1 MADQFGNKGFESWV
15 KNCLGSA
22 KPEILQNVLAVLDK
36 ECFESPADLAEFGD
50 RPAELAK
57 LGIPA
62 RYASALLQKATIKA
76 ADAAEVLT
84 VTSETQSSSGDSA
97 SVQRSEALS
106 AENSVSDLADVEP
119 VEVPQEP
126 TEKAEETSFEV
137 LGAQKPS
144 SDTAIQQSAE
154 VLREGAEKAIPQSA
168 EFLQEGEEKAIPQ
181 PAEVLQPHAAVVD
194 DAGPSTDSRSPDQFF
209 ESSETTQ
216 SWCVVE
222 ADTLDLAKVGDYVKH
237 SNKIL

>member
-126 TEKAEETSFEV
+126 TEKAEEKF
-137 LGAQKPS
+137 
-144 SDTAIQQSAE
+144 
-154 VLREGAEKAIPQSA
+154 
-168 EFLQEGEEKAIPQ
+168 
-181 PAEVLQPHAAVVD
+181 
-194 DAGPSTDSRSPDQFF
+194 
-209 ESSETTQ
+209 
-216 SWCVVE
+216 
-222 ADTLDLAKVGDYVKH
+222 
-237 SNKIL
+237 